1 MAYAPTS
8 EPIPPAA
15 SASII
20 NRTNKEEIGSR
31 VIRNE
36 KDWKWGKQVSFC
48 CDYCIHASI
57 TEARMTNCADKELK
71 EICATRKK

>member
-8 EPIPPAA
+8 EALPQAS
-15 SASII
+15 SASV

-36 KDWKWGKQVSFC
+36 KDWKWGKQVS
-48 CDYCIHASI
+48 
-57 TEARMTNCADKELK
+57 NK
-71 EICATRKK
+71 

>member
-8 EPIPPAA
+8 EPIPPPAA
-15 SASII
+15 SASV

-36 KDWKWGKQVSFC
+36 KDWKWGKQVS
-48 CDYCIHASI
+48 I
-57 TEARMTNCADKELK
+57 TLFTLD
-71 EICATRKK
+71 IT

>member
-8 EPIPPAA
+8 EALPQAA
-15 SASII
+15 SASL

-36 KDWKWGKQVSFC
+36 KDWKWGKQVSI
-48 CDYCIHASI
+48 YALPQSI
-57 TEARMTNCADKELK
+57 SQPRSNNDTVN
-71 EICATRKK
+71 

>member
-15 SASII
+15 SASV

-36 KDWKWGKQVSFC
+36 KDWKWGKQVS
-48 CDYCIHASI
+48 I
-57 TEARMTNCADKELK
+57 TRFTLA
-71 EICATRKK
+71 IIQ